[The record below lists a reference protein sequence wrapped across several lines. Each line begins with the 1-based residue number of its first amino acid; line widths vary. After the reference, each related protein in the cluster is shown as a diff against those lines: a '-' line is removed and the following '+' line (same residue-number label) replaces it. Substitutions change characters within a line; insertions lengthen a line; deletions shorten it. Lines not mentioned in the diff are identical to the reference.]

1 MIANGCTH
9 HAQVLVNRMRVR
21 FRLNEQRVAE
31 MLRGIDPES
40 LGANFVTVTAGLLG
54 CIGDIA
60 SLKFMPV
67 FEGAPPAC
75 WLFAMFI
82 APAEESP
89 SARHRIGCS

>member
-1 MIANGCTH
+1 M
-9 HAQVLVNRMRVR
+9 QVLVNRMRVR

-40 LGANFVTVTAGLLG
+40 LGSNFVTVTAGLLG

-67 FEGAPPAC
+67 FEGAPGDPANVLTGLHSC
-75 WLFAMFI
+75 LSH
-82 APAEESP
+82 APQ
-89 SARHRIGCS
+89 